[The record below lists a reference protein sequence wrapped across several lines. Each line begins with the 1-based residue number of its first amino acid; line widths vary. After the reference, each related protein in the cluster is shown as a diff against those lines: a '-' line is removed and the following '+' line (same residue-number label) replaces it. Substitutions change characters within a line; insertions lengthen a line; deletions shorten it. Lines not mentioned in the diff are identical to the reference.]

1 MADEDLDGGLP
12 EPEELDSLLSDGGEP
27 EVDQDDDELVTDPV
41 GEPDSQDAA
50 PKEEKQISKAS
61 QAVMRAKAEAKAERE
76 KADRLQNEMMN
87 LLRERNAVQ
96 APRGP
101 DPEAERRYLEN
112 LSDAERMEYR
122 LKQMENNFTNQL
134 RQTALQAEIA
144 QDRMSFSSE
153 MASRPELKRFEVKVE
168 ERFAEYVRMGS
179 PQTRKSILAKLIGD
193 TILEKGPKA
202 LSKARQSGEA
212 NIRRETT
219 RPASARSNVSAGSSA
234 GDLSDVEARI
244 RKHIEQNGGL

>member
-1 MADEDLDGGLP
+1 
-12 EPEELDSLLSDGGEP
+12 
-27 EVDQDDDELVTDPV
+27 
-41 GEPDSQDAA
+41 
-50 PKEEKQISKAS
+50 
-61 QAVMRAKAEAKAERE
+61 MRAKAEAKTERE
-76 KADRLQNEMMN
+76 KAERLQNEMMN
-87 LLRERNAVQ
+87 LLRERNAPQ

-144 QDRMSFSSE
+144 QDKMSFSSE
-153 MASRPELKRFEVKVE
+153 LAGRPELKRFEAKVE
-168 ERFAEYVRMGS
+168 ERFSEYVRMGS

-219 RPASARSNVSAGSSA
+219 RPASARSNVSGSASA
-234 GDLSDVEARI
+234 DNPDAAEARI
-244 RKHIEQNGGL
+244 RKYLEQGGQL